1 MSWLSSQYNH
11 RAELLCKTVPFA
23 QPLLRAE
30 QLFGGVP
37 KLWSCSSSEKT
48 ISFGMGVFLR
58 DDCSSYNR
66 DSSALKCIRIYT
78 CRHPQAAQRRQN
90 LLKECKWHSAGCHWK
105 PCLSCLCW
113 KSTVLWGRRT
123 YSWSKDK
130 EHLSRFSH
138 SCGFEKQT
146 VFRYIFIYI
155 LLCWQWLQKQNAKP
169 IKLPP

>member
-48 ISFGMGVFLR
+48 ISFRMGVFFR

-66 DSSALKCIRIYT
+66 DSSALKCIHIYT

-123 YSWSKDK
+123 YSARTKSISADFLTLVGLKNRQYLDIY
-130 EHLSRFSH
+130 LYISCFAGGGCRSRMQS
-138 SCGFEKQT
+138 
-146 VFRYIFIYI
+146 
-155 LLCWQWLQKQNAKP
+155 P
-169 IKLPP
+169 